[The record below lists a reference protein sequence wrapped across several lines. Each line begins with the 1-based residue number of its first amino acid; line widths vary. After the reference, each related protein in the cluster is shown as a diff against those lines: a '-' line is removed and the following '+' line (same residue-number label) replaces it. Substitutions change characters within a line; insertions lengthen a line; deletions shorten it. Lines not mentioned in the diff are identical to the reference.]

1 MEKKNLNAQMC
12 TLTFKV
18 AYRELERCARSDKIR
33 EAGQEWQGSRA
44 LPAVES

>member
-1 MEKKNLNAQMC
+1 MC

-18 AYRELERCARSDKIR
+18 AYCEPERCARSDKIR
-33 EAGQEWQGSRA
+33 EAGQLDNAEWQGSRA